1 MRLWIISAMLFC
13 ALTIDAQGDTATLA
27 YDGEVQQRIEDYERR
42 LKRYHNFFHSLV
54 PDFLRVQFAG
64 STGLINVGSG
74 WAYGSRNQHETDV
87 MVGYVPK
94 YDKDTHLLTLTLRQT
109 FVPWT
114 RRLSAGT
121 VPDGTTVGHP
131 SLTFQPLSCGI
142 FVNSVLDSD
151 YWTREPDRY
160 PGTDYYSF
168 SSKLRLHI
176 FIGQRYTYHIP
187 RSRRFLCRQVSI
199 VWELS
204 TCDLYLISKIVNKS
218 LHMHDILSL
227 SLGLKYDF

>member
-1 MRLWIISAMLFC
+1 MRLLIIN
-13 ALTIDAQGDTATLA
+13 ALLLCFLSIGAQSDTLSSVPHADEA
-27 YDGEVQQRIEDYERR
+27 KVQRQIEDYERR
-42 LKRYHNFFHSLV
+42 LERYHSFFHSLV
-54 PDFLRVQFAG
+54 PDFLRLQFAG

-74 WAYGSRNQHETDV
+74 WGYGRHNKHETDV

-94 YDKDTHLLTLTLRQT
+94 YCKDTYLLTLTLRQT

-114 RRLSAGT
+114 RKLYREA
-121 VPDGTTVGHP
+121 
-131 SLTFQPLSCGI
+131 LTFQPLSCGMFI
-142 FVNSVLDSD
+142 NSVLDGE

-176 FIGQRYTYHIP
+176 FVGQRYTYHIP
-187 RSRRFLCRQVSI
+187 KSRRFLCKQVSI

-204 TCDLYLISKIVNKS
+204 TCDLYLISKIVNRS